1 MNKEDLLK
9 KYNTKTKRAY
19 IEMLFNLNNE
29 DLFDLMVSEQVA
41 DDWDGMFTPMQRFR
55 RDVSVEVV
63 KSVLSEIGWLP
74 KKF

>member
-1 MNKEDLLK
+1 
-9 KYNTKTKRAY
+9 
-19 IEMLFNLNNE
+19 
-29 DLFDLMVSEQVA
+29 MVSEQVA